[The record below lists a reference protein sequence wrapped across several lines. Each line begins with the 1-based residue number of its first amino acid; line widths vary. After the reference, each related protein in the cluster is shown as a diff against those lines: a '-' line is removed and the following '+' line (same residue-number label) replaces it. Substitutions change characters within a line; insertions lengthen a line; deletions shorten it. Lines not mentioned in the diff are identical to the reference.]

1 MDKRQALQKLLEEVF
16 ESPNVYYQP
25 PASVKMNYPAIV
37 YSKSKITQQNAN
49 DKTYLRRQSYEL
61 TVVDKKADNP
71 VIYKLL
77 DLPYCSF
84 NRHYVADGL
93 NHDVLTLYY

>member
-1 MDKRQALQKLLEEVF
+1 MDKRQNLQKLLEEIF
-16 ESPNVYYQP
+16 ESTNVYYQP

-37 YSKSKITQQNAN
+37 YSKANIAQQTAN
-49 DKTYLRRQSYEL
+49 DKTYLRRYSYEL
-61 TVVDKKADNP
+61 TVIDKKPDNP
-71 VIYKLL
+71 VIEKLL
-77 DLPYCSF
+77 DLPHCRF